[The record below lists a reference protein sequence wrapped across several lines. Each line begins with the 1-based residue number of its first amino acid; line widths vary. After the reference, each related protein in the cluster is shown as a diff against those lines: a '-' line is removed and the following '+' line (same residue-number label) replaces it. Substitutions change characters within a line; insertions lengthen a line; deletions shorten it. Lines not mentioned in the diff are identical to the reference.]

1 MAEQAEAGPWVGFC
15 RFWIQVLRFGS
26 RHAIEPR
33 MSTQLPHPKPYT
45 IHQEPERLIITIHR
59 DAGDSNALVSAESY
73 EWISKLSGEV
83 VLDFSQV
90 ATVNSLLVAWLFHL
104 VQAGRLTSLVVRRAN
119 QTVIKQMKQFYL
131 DRFVTLSYD
140 R

>member
-1 MAEQAEAGPWVGFC
+1 MPT
-15 RFWIQVLRFGS
+15 
-26 RHAIEPR
+26 P
-33 MSTQLPHPKPYT
+33 LPHPKPFT
-45 IHQEPERLIITIHR
+45 FTQEPGRLIITIHR
-59 DAGDSNALVSAESY
+59 DAGGGDALVNAESY
-73 EWISKLSGEV
+73 EWISRLTGEV

-90 ATVNSLLVAWLFHL
+90 ATVNSLMVAWLFHL

-140 R
+140 G

>member
-1 MAEQAEAGPWVGFC
+1 MPT
-15 RFWIQVLRFGS
+15 
-26 RHAIEPR
+26 P
-33 MSTQLPHPKPYT
+33 LPPPKPFT
-45 IHQEPERLIITIHR
+45 FHQEPERLIITIHR
-59 DAGDSNALVSAESY
+59 DAGSSDALVNADSY
-73 EWISKLSGEV
+73 EWISRLTGEV

-140 R
+140 G